1 MQSTRWQILGILKRN
16 GNGTV
21 DGIASALKLAP
32 MTIRQHLAVLERDSY
47 ISTQEVRRQTGRPH
61 YVYSLTGEGEDLF
74 PKSYYLLADRIL
86 QEVQALEGEE
96 ISGLTGDEKLNLV
109 FKKMAERMASAYLPQ
124 MEGKGL
130 EERVSEAIKIL
141 KDEGAISEWKR
152 TGDGYEIFDY
162 NCPYHRIAQSYNYL
176 CLWHQNFLTKLLQA
190 EVIRGNCLAA
200 GEGHC
205 HYVVR
210 EDNGK
215 ATPILPQG

>member
-141 KDEGAISEWKR
+141 KDEGAISEWKK
-152 TGDGYEIFDY
+152 TDDGYEIFDY
-162 NCPYHRIAQSYNYL
+162 NCPYNRIAENYNYL

-190 EVIRGNCLAA
+190 EVTQGNCLAA

-205 HYVVR
+205 HYLVR
-210 EDNGK
+210 EGNGK
-215 ATPILPQG
+215 ATPTLS